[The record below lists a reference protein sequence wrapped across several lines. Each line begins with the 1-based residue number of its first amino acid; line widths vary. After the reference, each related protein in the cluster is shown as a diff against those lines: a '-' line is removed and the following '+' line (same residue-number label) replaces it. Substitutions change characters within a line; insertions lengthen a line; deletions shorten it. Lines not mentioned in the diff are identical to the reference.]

1 MEDDLVFR
9 CPQVIR
15 GAGYLSAAAL
25 GELVDWG
32 LRNNHIA
39 DIHKF
44 TKGEGQRI
52 AVLDTGAPQHKDI
65 GELAFALNTTGCD
78 SVYDKDGHSTH
89 VHGII
94 RARANGFGVQGVAP
108 DAEVGSIRVLDDDGD
123 GKNSWIAKGIDLALE
138 QNVSLINISIGGS
151 YSASIEAAIKRC
163 VAANVIVVCAAGNN
177 GYTEGKNTVDYPA
190 KLDTVLA
197 IASYDK
203 RGQISDFS
211 SAGPEVDFAFPGE
224 DILST
229 WLNNGYRKL
238 SGTSM
243 ASPFAT
249 ATCALIRAYLCK
261 VGSANCPKTATDM
274 RTLLMKYSK
283 NRGAPASDQR
293 WGWGNVALDQLF
305 KGEGTTPPPPPPPAA
320 TVSEP
325 AAKVI
330 KWGNVTIHWPVTVS
344 GKTGLFIESGGVE

>member
-1 MEDDLVFR
+1 MEDELVFR
-9 CPQVIR
+9 CPTVIR
-15 GAGYLSAAAL
+15 GMGYLSAEDL
-25 GELVDWG
+25 GESVDWG

-65 GELAFALNTTGCD
+65 GELAFALNTTTCD
-78 SVYDKDGHSTH
+78 SVYDVDGHSTH

-94 RARANGFGVQGVAP
+94 RAKANGFGVQGVAP
-108 DAEVGSIRVLDDDGD
+108 DAEIGSIRVLDDDGD
-123 GKNSWIAKGIDLALE
+123 GKNSWIAKGIDLAIA
-138 QNVSLINISIGGS
+138 QGVSIINISIGGS

-163 VAANVIVVCAAGNN
+163 AAANIIVVCAAGNN
-177 GYTEGKNTVDYPA
+177 GFADGKNTVDYPA
-190 KLDTVLA
+190 KLDSVLA
-197 IASYDK
+197 IASYNK
-203 RGQISDFS
+203 EGKISDFS

-224 DILST
+224 NVLST

-261 VGSANCPKTATDM
+261 VGSMNCPKTTNDM
-274 RTLLMKYSK
+274 RSLLIKYSH
-283 NRGAPASDQR
+283 NRGAPTADNR
-293 WGWGNVALDQLF
+293 WGWGKPALDQLF
-305 KGEGTTPPPPPPPAA
+305 NAETATTKVTPA
-320 TVSEP
+320 P
-325 AAKVI
+325 APAEAKVI
-330 KWGNVTIHWPVTVS
+330 NWGNVTIHWPVTVD
-344 GKTGLFIESGGVE
+344 GKSGLFIESGGGK